1 MRCRPAWKARQVWPH
16 HWRTIKAMY
25 AEGRTQKQIALFV
38 GVDVDVLREAER
50 KFKLRE
56 AERKRE
62 PMLTRNQGKQL
73 ELMML
78 RGWERKDICEELGID
93 EEALAKVL
101 ALRVRR
107 IEGVA

>member
-1 MRCRPAWKARQVWPH
+1 
-16 HWRTIKAMY
+16 
-25 AEGRTQKQIALFV
+25 
-38 GVDVDVLREAER
+38 
-50 KFKLRE
+50 
-56 AERKRE
+56 
-62 PMLTRNQGKQL
+62 MLTRNQGKQL

-107 IEGVA
+107 IEVVA

>member
-38 GVDVDVLREAER
+38 GVDVDVLREA
-50 KFKLRE
+50 K
-56 AERKRE
+56 RKRE
-62 PMLTRNQGKQL
+62 PMLSRNQGKQL

-93 EEALAKVL
+93 EEALVQIL
-101 ALRVRR
+101 ALRVRW
-107 IEGVA
+107 IEVVA